1 MLFLLQLLFAV
12 GFLLSSPFYLL
23 KMLRR
28 GNFARGFWQRFGLY
42 SAELRREAGSGGFVW
57 IQAVS
62 VGETRVALLLIE
74 RLRRRWPDLR
84 IALSTTTSTGQA
96 VARKQAPP
104 GVPVI
109 YFPLDF
115 LPCMNRAMDLL
126 RPRLVIVVET
136 EVWPTLVLQSKRR
149 GVPVAMVNGRMS
161 EKSYRGYRCLGGL
174 SRRVFGAFDLLC
186 AQGPRDAERFRKLGA
201 RDAALRTTGSLK
213 FDEAQMPSPLGAQAK
228 EFLRACGAG
237 DGRPVWVCG
246 STHAGEEEIVFRV
259 FRELRAKFPSLF
271 LVLAPRHPER
281 TREVLAVAQRCG
293 VSLTLRSEPPRTGA
307 DCLLLN
313 TTGELK
319 AFYEAAT
326 VIFVGKS
333 LRGRGGQ
340 NIIEAAATGAPV
352 LFGPA
357 MQNFEAIADEF
368 VRTGAGV
375 QVADEAALRLALEDL
390 LAKPERR
397 REIAERARQVIAQ
410 GSGAAERTVEAMA
423 ALGMGGKR
431 A

>member
-1 MLFLLQLLFAV
+1 MLFLLQVLFVV
-12 GFLLSSPFYLL
+12 GFLLSLPFYLL
-23 KMLRR
+23 KMFRR
-28 GNFARGFWQRFGLY
+28 GNFARGFWQRLGIY
-42 SAELRREAGSGGFVW
+42 SAKVRQEVGSGGFVW

-74 RLRRRWPDLR
+74 RLRQRWPDLR
-84 IALSTTTSTGQA
+84 VALSTTTSTGQA
-96 VARKQAPP
+96 LAHKQSPP
-104 GVPVI
+104 GTLVI

-115 LPCMNRAMDLL
+115 LPCINRALDLL

-149 GVPVAMVNGRMS
+149 DVPVAMVNGRMS
-161 EKSYRGYRCLGGL
+161 EKSFRGYRCLGGL
-174 SRRVFGAFDLLC
+174 SRRVFGAFDLVC
-186 AQGPRDAERFRKLGA
+186 AQGTRDAGRFRELGA

-213 FDEAQMPSPLGAQAK
+213 FDEAQVRSPMATQAK
-228 EFLRACGAG
+228 EFLRACGVG
-237 DGRPVWVCG
+237 DDRPIWVCG
-246 STHAGEEEIVFRV
+246 STHVGEEEIVFCI
-259 FRELRAKFPSLF
+259 FRELRTKFPALF

-281 TREVLAVAQRCG
+281 TKQVVAVAERCG
-293 VSLTLRSEPPRTGA
+293 VSLTLRSELPRTGA

-357 MQNFEAIADEF
+357 MQNFEAIADAF
-368 VRTGAGV
+368 VQAGAGV
-375 QVADEAALRLALEDL
+375 RVADEAALCSVLEEL
-390 LAKPERR
+390 LAKPDRR
-397 REIAERARQVIAQ
+397 REIAARARQVIAQ
-410 GSGAAERTVEAMA
+410 GSGAAERTVEA
-423 ALGMGGKR
+423 LGKLVKS
-431 A
+431 

>member
-1 MLFLLQLLFAV
+1 MLFLIQVLFAI

-28 GNFARGFWQRFGLY
+28 GNYTRGFWQRFGFY
-42 SAELRREAGSGGFVW
+42 AADARREVGDGGFIW

-74 RLRRRWPDLR
+74 CLRRRWPELR

-96 VARKQAPP
+96 LARRQAPP
-104 GVPVI
+104 GVLVI

-115 LPCMNRAMDLL
+115 LPCTNRALALL
-126 RPRLVIVVET
+126 RPKLVVVVET
-136 EVWPTLVLQSKRR
+136 EVWPTLVLQSKRG

-161 EKSYRGYRCLGGL
+161 EKSFRGYRCLGGL
-174 SRRVFGAFDLLC
+174 SRQVFGAFDLLC
-186 AQGPRDAERFRKLGA
+186 AQGARDAERFRKLGA

-213 FDEAQMPSPLGAQAK
+213 FDEAQVPSPVGKQAK
-228 EFLRACGAG
+228 EFLHACGVG
-237 DGRPVWVCG
+237 EDRPVWVCG

-281 TREVLAVAQRCG
+281 TKEVLGVAEQSG
-293 VSLTLRSEPPRTGA
+293 VRVTLRTQPPQPGV

-352 LFGPA
+352 VFGPA
-357 MQNFEAIADEF
+357 MQNFEAIADDF
-368 VRTGAGV
+368 VRAGAGV
-375 QVADEAALRLALEDL
+375 QVPDETALGPALEEL

-397 REIAERARQVIAQ
+397 REIAGRARQVIAQ
-410 GSGAAERTVEAMA
+410 GSGAAERTLEAMA
-423 ALGMGGKR
+423 DLLKR
-431 A
+431 

>member
-1 MLFLLQLLFAV
+1 MLFLLQLLFAI
-12 GFLLSSPFYLL
+12 GFLLSLPFYLL

-28 GNFARGFWQRFGLY
+28 GNFARGFWQRFGIY
-42 SAELRREAGSGGFVW
+42 SAELRREVGDGGFVW

-84 IALSTTTSTGQA
+84 VALSTTTSTGQA

-104 GVPVI
+104 GVLMI

-115 LPCMNRAMDLL
+115 LPCMNRALALL
-126 RPRLVIVVET
+126 RPRLVVVVET

-161 EKSYRGYRCLGGL
+161 EKSYRGYRWLGGL

-186 AQGPRDAERFRKLGA
+186 AQGPRDAERFRKLGT
-201 RDAALRTTGSLK
+201 RDEALHTTGSLK

-237 DGRPVWVCG
+237 DDRPIWVCG

-259 FRELRAKFPSLF
+259 LRELRAKFPALF

-281 TREVLAVAQRCG
+281 TREVVAVAQQCG
-293 VSLTLRSEPPRTGA
+293 VSLTLRSEPARTGT

-368 VRTGAGV
+368 VRAGAGV
-375 QVADEAALRLALEDL
+375 QVADEAALRPALEEL

-397 REIAERARQVIAQ
+397 REIAERARQAIAQ

-423 ALGMGGKR
+423 ALRLGGKR
-431 A
+431 S

>member
-1 MLFLLQLLFAV
+1 MLLLLQVLFAV

-28 GNFARGFWQRFGLY
+28 GNFARGFWQRFAIY
-42 SAELRREAGSGGFVW
+42 STEVRQEAGNGGFVW

-74 RLRRRWPDLR
+74 RMRRRWPDLR
-84 IALSTTTSTGQA
+84 IALSTTTSTGQTL
-96 VARKQAPP
+96 ARKQAPP
-104 GVPVI
+104 GVLVI

-136 EVWPTLVLQSKRR
+136 EVWPTLVLQSARR

-161 EKSYRGYRCLGGL
+161 EKSFRGYRCIGGL
-174 SRRVFGAFDLLC
+174 SRRVFGAFDLVC
-186 AQGPRDAERFRKLGA
+186 AQGARDAGRFRKLGA
-201 RDAALRTTGSLK
+201 RDMALRTTGSLK
-213 FDEAQMPSPLGAQAK
+213 FDEAQVPSPVSAQARA
-228 EFLRACGAG
+228 FLRACGVG
-237 DGRPVWVCG
+237 DDRPIWVCG
-246 STHAGEEEIVFRV
+246 STHAGEEEIAFHV
-259 FRELRAKFPSLF
+259 FRELRATFPSLF

-281 TREVLAVAQRCG
+281 TKEVLAVAERCG
-293 VSLTLRSEPPRTGA
+293 VRVTLRTQPPQPGA

-357 MQNFEAIADEF
+357 MQNFEAIADDF
-368 VRTGAGV
+368 VRAGAGV
-375 QVADEAALRLALEDL
+375 QVADEKALRSALEEL

-397 REIAERARQVIAQ
+397 REIAEHARQVIAQ
-410 GSGAAERTVEAMA
+410 GSGATERTLEA
-423 ALGMGGKR
+423 LEKLVKNHER
-431 A
+431 E

>member
-1 MLFLLQLLFAV
+1 MLFLIQVLFAI
-12 GFLLSSPFYLL
+12 GLLLSSPFYLL

-28 GNFARGFWQRFGLY
+28 GNFARGFWQRFGVY
-42 SAELRREAGSGGFVW
+42 AAQLRREAGEGGFVW

-74 RLRRRWPDLR
+74 RLRRRWPQLR

-96 VARKQAPP
+96 VARKQASP
-104 GVPVI
+104 GVQVI

-115 LPCMNRAMDLL
+115 LPCTNRALDLL

-161 EKSYRGYRCLGGL
+161 EKSYRGYRWLGGL

-201 RDAALRTTGSLK
+201 HDAALRVTGSLK
-213 FDEAQMPSPLGAQAK
+213 FDEAQMPSPLAAQAR

-237 DGRPVWVCG
+237 GERPIWVCG

-259 FRELRAKFPSLF
+259 FRELRAKCPSLF

-281 TREVLAVAQRCG
+281 TREVLAVAERGG
-293 VSLTLRSEPPRTGA
+293 VSLALRSEPPRTGV
-307 DCLLLN
+307 DGLLLN

-352 LFGPA
+352 VFGPA

-368 VRTGAGV
+368 VRAGAGV
-375 QVADEAALRLALEDL
+375 QVADEAALRRALEEL
-390 LAKPERR
+390 LAEPERR

-410 GSGAAERTVEAMA
+410 GSGAAERTVGALA
-423 ALGMGGKR
+423 AFLDGEKR
-431 A
+431 P

>member
-1 MLFLLQLLFAV
+1 MLFLIQVLFAI
-12 GFLLSSPFYLL
+12 GFLVSSPFYLL

-28 GNFARGFWQRFGLY
+28 GNFVRGFWQRFGFY
-42 SAELRREAGSGGFVW
+42 AAEVRREVGSGGFVW

-84 IALSTTTSTGQA
+84 VALSTTTSTGQA
-96 VARKQAPP
+96 LARKQAPP
-104 GVPVI
+104 GTLVI

-115 LPCMNRAMDLL
+115 LPLTNRAMDLL

-161 EKSYRGYRCLGGL
+161 EKSFRGYRCLGDL

-186 AQGPRDAERFRKLGA
+186 AQGARDAERFRKLGA

-213 FDEAQMPSPLGAQAK
+213 FDEAQMPSPVGAQAK
-228 EFLRACGAG
+228 EFLRACGVG
-237 DGRPVWVCG
+237 DGRPIWVCG
-246 STHAGEEEIVFRV
+246 STHAGEEEIAFRV

-281 TREVLAVAQRCG
+281 TKEVLAVAERCG
-293 VSLTLRSEPPRTGA
+293 VRVTLRTQPPQSGA

-319 AFYEAAT
+319 AFYETAT

-357 MQNFEAIADEF
+357 MQNFEAIADNF
-368 VRTGAGV
+368 VRAGAGV
-375 QVADEAALRLALEDL
+375 QVADDAALRPALEEL
-390 LAKPERR
+390 LEKPDRR
-397 REIAERARQVIAQ
+397 REIAARARQVIAQ
-410 GSGAAERTVEAMA
+410 GSGAAERTLEALAGLVES
-423 ALGMGGKR
+423 
-431 A
+431 

>member
-1 MLFLLQLLFAV
+1 MLFLLQVLFAV

-28 GNFARGFWQRFGLY
+28 GNYASGFWQRFSIY
-42 SAELRREAGSGGFVW
+42 SARLRGEVGNGGFVW

-96 VARKQAPP
+96 LARKQAPA
-104 GVPVI
+104 GTLVI
-109 YFPLDF
+109 YFPVDF
-115 LPCMNRAMDLL
+115 MPCVNRALNLL
-126 RPRLVIVVET
+126 RPRLVVVVET
-136 EVWPTLVLQSKRR
+136 EVWPTLVLQSRRR

-161 EKSYRGYRCLGGL
+161 EKSFRGYRCLARL

-186 AQGPRDAERFRKLGA
+186 AQGARDAERFRKLGA

-213 FDEAQMPSPLGAQAK
+213 FDEARVPSPVGPQAR
-228 EFLRACGAG
+228 EFLRACGV
-237 DGRPVWVCG
+237 DDRRPVWVCG
-246 STHAGEEEIVFRV
+246 STHTGEEEIVFRV
-259 FRELRAKFPSLF
+259 FRELRVKFPSLF

-281 TREVLAVAQRCG
+281 TKEVLAVAERCG
-293 VSLTLRSEPPRTGA
+293 VRVTLRTAPAQSGA
-307 DCLLLN
+307 DGLLLN

-333 LRGRGGQ
+333 LCGRGGQ
-340 NIIEAAATGAPV
+340 NIIEAAAPGAPV

-357 MQNFEAIADEF
+357 MQNFEAIADDF
-368 VRTGAGV
+368 VRAGAGV
-375 QVADEAALRLALEDL
+375 QVADEAALRQALEEL

-397 REIAERARQVIAQ
+397 REIAEHARQVIAQ
-410 GSGAAERTVEAMA
+410 GSGATERTLEAMA
-423 ALGMGGKR
+423 ALMEVKK
-431 A
+431 

>member
-1 MLFLLQLLFAV
+1 MLLLFQVLFAV
-12 GFLLSSPFYLL
+12 GFMLSLPFYLL

-28 GNFARGFWQRFGLY
+28 GNFARGFWQRFGIY
-42 SAELRREAGSGGFVW
+42 STEVRREVGSGGFVW

-96 VARKQAPP
+96 LARKQAPP
-104 GVPVI
+104 GTLVI
-109 YFPLDF
+109 YFPVDF
-115 LPCMNRAMDLL
+115 LPCTNRALDLL

-149 GVPVAMVNGRMS
+149 GVSVALVNGRMS
-161 EKSYRGYRCLGGL
+161 EKSFRGYRCLDGL
-174 SRRVFGAFDLLC
+174 SRRVFRAFDLVC
-186 AQGPRDAERFRKLGA
+186 AQGARDAERFRKLGA
-201 RDAALRTTGSLK
+201 RDAALCTTGSLK
-213 FDEAQMPSPLGAQAK
+213 FDEAQVPSPVGAQAK
-228 EFLRACGAG
+228 EFLRGCGAG
-237 DGRPVWVCG
+237 DDRPIWVCG

-259 FRELRAKFPSLF
+259 FCELRAKFPSLF
-271 LVLAPRHPER
+271 VVLAPRHPER
-281 TREVLAVAQRCG
+281 TKEVLAVAERCG
-293 VSLTLRSEPPRTGA
+293 VRVTLRTQPPQSGV

-333 LRGRGGQ
+333 LCGRGGQ

-357 MQNFEAIADEF
+357 MQNFEAIADDF
-368 VRTGAGV
+368 VRAGAGV
-375 QVADEAALRLALEDL
+375 QVADETALRLALEEL
-390 LAKPERR
+390 LAKPDRR
-397 REIAERARQVIAQ
+397 REIAERARRVIAQ
-410 GSGAAERTVEAMA
+410 GSGAAERTLEAITE
-423 ALGMGGKR
+423 LVKR
-431 A
+431 

>member
-1 MLFLLQLLFAV
+1 MLFLIQVLFAV

-28 GNFARGFWQRFGLY
+28 GNFTRGFWQRFGFY
-42 SAELRREAGSGGFVW
+42 TAEVRREVGSGGFVW

-84 IALSTTTSTGQA
+84 VALSTTTSTGQA
-96 VARKQAPP
+96 LARKQAPP
-104 GVPVI
+104 DVLVV

-115 LPCMNRAMDLL
+115 LPCTNRALDLL

-161 EKSYRGYRCLGGL
+161 EKSFRGYRCLGDL

-186 AQGPRDAERFRKLGA
+186 AQGARDAERFRKLGA

-213 FDEAQMPSPLGAQAK
+213 FDEAQMPSPVGAQAK
-228 EFLRACGAG
+228 EFLRACGVG
-237 DGRPVWVCG
+237 DGRPIWVCG
-246 STHAGEEEIVFRV
+246 STHAGEEEIAFRV

-281 TREVLAVAQRCG
+281 TKEVLAVAERCG
-293 VSLTLRSEPPRTGA
+293 VRVTLRTQPPQAGA

-357 MQNFEAIADEF
+357 MQNFEAIADNF
-368 VRTGAGV
+368 VRAGAGV
-375 QVADEAALRLALEDL
+375 QVADDAALRPALAEL
-390 LAKPERR
+390 LAKPDRR

-410 GSGAAERTVEAMA
+410 GSGAAERTLEAMVE
-423 ALGMGGKR
+423 LIKS
-431 A
+431 

>member
-1 MLFLLQLLFAV
+1 MLLLFQVLFAV
-12 GFLLSSPFYLL
+12 GFLLSLPFYLL

-28 GNFARGFWQRFGLY
+28 GNFARGFWQRFGIY
-42 SAELRREAGSGGFVW
+42 STEVRREVGSGGFVW

-84 IALSTTTSTGQA
+84 IVLSTTTSTGQA
-96 VARKQAPP
+96 LARKQASP
-104 GVPVI
+104 GTLVI
-109 YFPLDF
+109 YFPIDF
-115 LPCMNRAMDLL
+115 LPCTNRALDLL

-149 GVPVAMVNGRMS
+149 GVPVALVNGRMS
-161 EKSYRGYRCLGGL
+161 EKSFRGYGCLDRL
-174 SRRVFGAFDLLC
+174 SRRVFGAFDLVC
-186 AQGPRDAERFRKLGA
+186 VQGARDAERFRKLGA
-201 RDAALRTTGSLK
+201 REAALHTTGSLK
-213 FDEAQMPSPLGAQAK
+213 FDEAQVPSPVGAQAK
-228 EFLRACGAG
+228 EFLRGCGAG
-237 DGRPVWVCG
+237 NDRLIWVCG
-246 STHAGEEEIVFRV
+246 STHVGEEEIVFRV

-281 TREVLAVAQRCG
+281 TKEVLAVAERCG
-293 VSLTLRSEPPRTGA
+293 VSVTLRTQPPQSGA

-357 MQNFEAIADEF
+357 MQNFEAIADDF
-368 VRTGAGV
+368 VRAGAGV
-375 QVADEAALRLALEDL
+375 QVADEATLRLALEEL

-397 REIAERARQVIAQ
+397 REMAERARQVIVQ
-410 GSGAAERTVEAMA
+410 GSGAAERTLEAMV
-423 ALGMGGKR
+423 ALVKS
-431 A
+431 